1 MSNYRIPKVIIT
13 LGMKIISK
21 YNKQVKTNDCEHTDS
36 NLSPTGYG
44 MILKGNHGIPL
55 KLENNF
61 LCLRKLYKFDIISF
75 FHVSPFDYPY

>member
-21 YNKQVKTNDCEHTDS
+21 YNKQVKTNDSKH
-36 NLSPTGYG
+36 TGYS

-61 LCLRKLYKFDIISF
+61 LCLRKLYKFDIISSF
-75 FHVSPFDYPY
+75 TCHHLITHTNGA